1 MKKLIS
7 ARRVFVFAL
16 VLALVAAF
24 ASCNLNPKPGGNDA
38 SRNNDDDGGSSP
50 RELPRYVTLRLAD
63 YGEYEND
70 TIGITYSPT
79 ANTRRDSR
87 SESRALTH
95 DNAVAS
101 HDFFEAVFY
110 FQGNGTVARAAWDI
124 GVTPELR
131 GVYRTAGGINYN
143 SVTPGGQGSAVLFVG
158 SKADKTLLAIGRL
171 TEVDGVQGTTTINLN
186 TKSVTF
192 EVTAIKAGVAPD
204 QASLANTSFRTYRS
218 YNVSTNVPGIES
230 TTILPGIYLNHLNR
244 KEFPLFKLGRTGETP
259 NQENYG
265 AYTFF
270 VNAPGYYSTN
280 FDAYAAGIVLAGER
294 HYEARNPRYPIT
306 NGLYHYSSE
315 LVQDLNMTH
324 GGQLDMMNNNQRLV
338 DGYNPL
344 LEDGTSNARKPFI
357 NPVVFKIDTSPSQDG
372 SVFALTFEIFV
383 YNLTARPTTLDN
395 SDPVKWRIST
405 GAGTTWLDLDDGS
418 GGNGGAVFLG
428 SGNVAA
434 YLNQYPYTPP
444 PGP

>member
-1 MKKLIS
+1 MKKLVS
-7 ARRVFVFAL
+7 ARRVFTCACAL
-16 VLALVAAF
+16 AFVAAL
-24 ASCNLNPKPGGNDA
+24 ASCSLSTSPEEDGAPIGDG
-38 SRNNDDDGGSSP
+38 DDGGSQ
-50 RELPRYVTLRLAD
+50 RELPRYITMRLAD
-63 YGEYEND
+63 YGEYVDD
-70 TIGITYSPT
+70 TIGIAYSPV
-79 ANTRRDSR
+79 ANSRRD
-87 SESRALTH
+87 SRALTH
-95 DNAVAS
+95 DNAVAF

-110 FQGNGTVARAAWDI
+110 YQGNNTVARAAWDI

-131 GVYRTAGGINYN
+131 GVYRTNIGIDYG
-143 SVTPGGQGSAVLFVG
+143 SITPGVQGSAVLFVG

-171 TEVDGVQGTTTINLN
+171 CEVDGSTGTIITTA

-204 QASLANTSFRTYRS
+204 QAGLANTSFRTYQS

-230 TTILPGIYLNHLNR
+230 TTIENGIYLNHLNR
-244 KEFPLFKLGRTGETP
+244 KEFPLFKLGRTGGTP

-270 VNAPGYYSTN
+270 VNAPGYYNTTFN
-280 FDAYAAGIVLAGER
+280 QYAAGIVLAGER
-294 HYEARNPRYPIT
+294 HYEARNPRYHIT

-315 LVQDLNMTH
+315 LVQDWTMTH
-324 GGQLDMMNNNQRLV
+324 GGQLTIMNNRWGAAPDLP
-338 DGYNPL
+338 YNPVT
-344 LEDGTSNARKPFI
+344 GPQPFI
-357 NPVVFKIDTSPSQDG
+357 NPVVFKIDTSPSPDG

-383 YNLTARPTTLDN
+383 YNLTAQLTTLDN

-428 SGNVAA
+428 SGDVAA

-444 PGP
+444 PEP